1 MPRLSPTFIRQAASV
16 DPHLPPLLRYCRD
29 LGSARNELRWL
40 KEHACTLASA
50 ITLHNSPAY
59 RFAGLGNNNEK
70 NGVPGRWSQ
79 PVDHKETTDL
89 LRTSSTSTGC
99 HNAEEKSATITA
111 DRGSEVLMGKSHNQG
126 NTLQKSH
133 LEEDLL
139 RLQKRLLARMVHQR
153 SHGKPLQYILG
164 NQPFGNLEIEC
175 RKGVLI
181 PRPET
186 ETYTEQ
192 VAQVLSR
199 LVLDLQNR
207 PTTSFS
213 RRKQIRILDLCSGT
227 GCIALLL
234 HSLLK
239 PPPGT
244 HPSYPTLSTN
254 GLGIDVLGLD
264 ISDRAVSLAQLN
276 LSNNIAKGLM
286 HPDACTD
293 IRFATCD
300 IRDVDGVSGK
310 LFIETVVQKDGT
322 TQAHF
327 RSKPADQE
335 AIDMS
340 WDIVIA
346 NPPYIAE
353 REFIGSGVVERSVRR
368 YEPRLAL
375 IPPDDEHEE
384 ALPSQPDLFYRLLVS
399 IASKLDAPLL
409 IMEVGDSEQA
419 NRVLR
424 RVSLKISPGTT
435 QPLLLESW
443 LDNGSVRR
451 YPFTESSRS
460 DVVEENNPKEKAKEP
475 GSVEE
480 DISDRVVVCWR
491 DDWARWRLESS
502 EPPIAS

>member
-1 MPRLSPTFIRQAASV
+1 M

-50 ITLHNSPAY
+50 KTLRNSPSY
-59 RFAGLGNNNEK
+59 QLAGLGNHNEK

-79 PVDHKETTDL
+79 PVDYEETTDL
-89 LRTSSTSTGC
+89 LRTSSISTGR
-99 HNAEEKSATITA
+99 HNAEEKSATTTA
-111 DRGSEVLMGKSHNQG
+111 DRGSEVLIEQSHKQD
-126 NTLQKSH
+126 NTLQKSQ
-133 LEEDLL
+133 LEEGLL
-139 RLQKRLLARMVHQR
+139 RLQKKLLARMVHQR

-186 ETYTEQ
+186 ETYTEH

-199 LVLDLQNR
+199 LVLDLEKR
-207 PTTSFS
+207 PQTNFS
-213 RRKQIRILDLCSGT
+213 QRKRVRILDLCSGT

-239 PPPGT
+239 PPPGS
-244 HPSYPTLSTN
+244 HPSYPISSTN
-254 GLGIDVLGLD
+254 GLGIEVLGLD

-276 LSNNIAKGLM
+276 LSNNIEKGLL
-286 HPDACTD
+286 HPAACTD

-310 LFIETVVQKDGT
+310 LFIETVVQEDGT

-327 RSKPADQE
+327 RSKPKDQE
-335 AIDMS
+335 AIDTS
-340 WDIVIA
+340 WDIVIS
-346 NPPYIAE
+346 NPPYISE

-375 IPPDDEHEE
+375 IPPNDEHEE
-384 ALPSQPDLFYRLLVS
+384 ALPSQPDLFYRLLLS

-409 IMEVGDSEQA
+409 IMEVGDTEQA

-424 RVSLKISPGTT
+424 LVSKRISPGNT

-443 LDNGSVRR
+443 QDDGSVKR
-451 YPFTESSRS
+451 YPFTENSRS
-460 DVVEENNPKEKAKEP
+460 DVVEENSPKEKEKET
-475 GSVEE
+475 GSAGE
-480 DISDRVVVCWR
+480 DVSDRVVVCWR
-491 DDWARWRLESS
+491 DGWARWRLESY